1 MPCEIWLK
9 TEIISSALSFG
20 EMPLPSG
27 AILKLMF
34 VGLFWLVLKL
44 SLCPSF
50 KSFVMNFLAW
60 RRNSTKD
67 LNESQI

>member
-1 MPCEIWLK
+1 MI
-9 TEIISSALSFG
+9 
-20 EMPLPSG
+20 G
-27 AILKLMF
+27 AFLLTLR
-34 VGLFWLVLKL
+34 VWLVLKL

-60 RRNSTKD
+60 RRNSTED